1 MELGILTKSKMKIFV
16 VSNVK
21 ASYKKSAP
29 KRNKICHMFFI
40 FYFTISSITKQYF
53 TEPLRVIFKSH
64 YSCLHNTKF
73 RYFRMWIYGTCS
85 HFSTS
90 EIDII
95 YRTTKC
101 FELTGRALVSVF
113 VFIDFTRKYM
123 IIHSNENW
131 KLYWWRKKKNSLI
144 FAVLFNTDNLIQRNY
159 L

>member
-1 MELGILTKSKMKIFV
+1 MPHVFRILFYHLFLFFSTQSNISQSPWGSFSSHITLACIIPSSDTLECEFMEPDV
-16 VSNVK
+16 
-21 ASYKKSAP
+21 
-29 KRNKICHMFFI
+29 
-40 FYFTISSITKQYF
+40 
-53 TEPLRVIFKSH
+53 
-64 YSCLHNTKF
+64 
-73 RYFRMWIYGTCS
+73 TCS